1 MSSNDNP
8 KVSNPR
14 RILVVRL
21 GAMGDVIH
29 ALPAVS
35 ALAQALPTINSGVL
49 TVIDLEEDS
58 FTSVTS
64 EPTPLFQWD
73 RAGERLLYV
82 TFVNDPTPALV
93 WHVWVDG
100 EVTDFEPFVP
110 DPSWFA
116 TVAPFFDQY
125 AQSVSLWSP
134 DGTAFAYPALVE
146 GEGRI
151 LVQHLDETV
160 PLDIAAGNWVTWS
173 PAR

>member
-1 MSSNDNP
+1 
-8 KVSNPR
+8 
-14 RILVVRL
+14 
-21 GAMGDVIH
+21 
-29 ALPAVS
+29 
-35 ALAQALPTINSGVL
+35 
-49 TVIDLEEDS
+49 
-58 FTSVTS
+58 
-64 EPTPLFQWD
+64 
-73 RAGERLLYV
+73 LLYV
-82 TFVNDPTPALV
+82 TFVNDPIPALV

-151 LVQHLDETV
+151 LLQHLDETV